1 MPLGLVQGDCLAGP
15 ALAQRP
21 LTDRLAQSSHV
32 PQRRS
37 RRTATATHRIQRISN
52 RTGSA
57 GIALNHHLPGR
68 CPSRQTIEPATGHAA
83 GKRPR
88 EVLRELLAGIV
99 HGTGDAAIAEHQRQR
114 VHGAVV
120 VDGLAVIV
128 LFPHVADHAA
138 VRANHFMADGRF
150 AFGPGLDTLR
160 LLGHARTHHRPHPR
174 RPDSIRACRAHAHDA
189 IDHRPPG
196 GKPWSVPYFPPIFL
210 IHPASNALRSLS
222 IRNR

>member
-1 MPLGLVQGDCLAGP
+1 MGLVQGDCLAGP

-68 CPSRQTIEPATGHAA
+68 CPSRQTIGPATGHAA

-99 HGTGDAAIAEHQRQR
+99 HGAGDAAVAQHQRQR
-114 VHGAVV
+114 IHGAVV
-120 VDGLAVIV
+120 VDRLLVIV
-128 LFPHVADHAA
+128 LLTDIADHAA
-138 VRANHFMADGRF
+138 IRPDVLLADARLFLGT
-150 AFGPGLDTLR
+150 GLGALR
-160 LLGHARTHHRPHPR
+160 LLGHGRASPSCPR
-174 RPDSIRACRAHAHDA
+174 
-189 IDHRPPG
+189 
-196 GKPWSVPYFPPIFL
+196 V
-210 IHPASNALRSLS
+210 ASAPSRLR
-222 IRNR
+222 

>member
-99 HGTGDAAIAEHQRQR
+99 HGTGDAAVSEHQRQR

-128 LFPHVADHAA
+128 FLADVSDHAA
-138 VRANHFMADGRF
+138 IRADVLLADARLLL
-150 AFGPGLDTLR
+150 GPGSGALC
-160 LLGHARTHHRPHPR
+160 LLGHGRPSPSCQRVASAPSRLRCTVTDLPVVATTVQVSPSPR
-174 RPDSIRACRAHAHDA
+174 SITSPSRQGRLCLVVVVRA
-189 IDHRPPG
+189 P
-196 GKPWSVPYFPPIFL
+196 
-210 IHPASNALRSLS
+210 
-222 IRNR
+222 

>member
-68 CPSRQTIEPATGHAA
+68 CPSRQTIGPATGHAA

-138 VRANHFMADGRF
+138 VGTDVLLAD
-150 AFGPGLDTLR
+150 AR
-160 LLGHARTHHRPHPR
+160 LLLGSGLGAVGFRVRVLLVVVTTGNHHQGMV
-174 RPDSIRACRAHAHDA
+174 IDA
-189 IDHRPPG
+189 IHQPVGVVDAARPE
-196 GKPWSVPYFPPIFL
+196 
-210 IHPASNALRSLS
+210 A
-222 IRNR
+222 